1 MTESRSVATWAC
13 GKMRGMRKLLGA
25 KNRLTIVTVND
36 FMGVSYVKAYQLC
49 TLNMCSFLYVNYTS
63 LQVSFFF
70 FKDQILSRLGNNQ
83 STWVAIVERLYH
95 ISE

>member
-36 FMGVSYVKAYQLC
+36 FMGVSYVKAYQL
-49 TLNMCSFLYVNYTS
+49 
-63 LQVSFFF
+63 
-70 FKDQILSRLGNNQ
+70 
-83 STWVAIVERLYH
+83 
-95 ISE
+95 